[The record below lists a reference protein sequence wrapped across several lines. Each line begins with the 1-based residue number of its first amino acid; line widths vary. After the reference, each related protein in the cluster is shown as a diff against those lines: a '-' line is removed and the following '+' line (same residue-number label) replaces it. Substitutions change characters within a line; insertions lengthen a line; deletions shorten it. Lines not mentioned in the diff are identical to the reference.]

1 MTTQT
6 PAPIGTV
13 INAKNAGAV
22 RIEIVSAL
30 GGFTVNTRLM
40 AESVPG
46 WCGSYPTLN
55 QARDAAN
62 HARTAFRAYRTVERI
77 NARRNQLAIQ
87 RAPIADRQARSHTP
101 WIYGEQLDAI
111 DTEMAALEDLSTRAQ
126 RAQFID
132 AVTEF
137 LTEAA

>member
-30 GGFTVNTRLM
+30 GGYTVNTRLM
-40 AESVPG
+40 AQSVEG
-46 WCGSYPTLN
+46 WCGSYKTLDD
-55 QARDAAN
+55 ARTAAN
-62 HARTAFRAYRTVERI
+62 HARTAFCQHGTVERI
-77 NARRNQLAIQ
+77 NARRNALAIQ

-101 WIYGEQLDAI
+101 WTYGEQLDAI
-111 DTEMAALEDLSTRAQ
+111 DTELATLEDLTTRNQ
-126 RAQFID
+126 RAQLID
-132 AVTEF
+132 AVTRF
-137 LTEAA
+137 LTAA